1 MAEKTYNINFRA
13 NIQGI
18 DNVMKQL
25 QTILKMDNVNLTPN
39 LQKQWQQLLVSA
51 QSYIKQVQTE
61 LAKPIPDT
69 NFLNQL
75 SKNFDEVIKQ
85 ANTFTNS
92 LAGLQL
98 PKTVS
103 EQFAQLSKNI
113 ADAQA
118 NIKNLRFAN
127 SQLKSDLTS
136 RGTGL
141 NYSAKNEIFQQ
152 TLKDVGV
159 GSSLTIDG
167 KQITSLQE
175 FTQAYRQLTKTV
187 QNNEEAQK
195 KYKTVLEQCQTI
207 EQQVNSVI
215 QQKYNTTQQQINS
228 NNQIISSEQQKI
240 QQWIKEQQEIKDT
253 ASAQSQLTEEQKQFL
268 TEVTNVKNTLT
279 QLNSSQTENNTKTQQ
294 ATQKTQQY
302 TVALNTNNQTQEKN
316 TSLLTRATKTLINY
330 SMIYATLRRILQAT
344 ITTFTEMDEA
354 LTGMAVVTN
363 MSREQA
369 WEMAGTIQELGRET
383 GLAATEIANAA
394 TMFYQQGK
402 STTQVLEL
410 TEAAAKAAA
419 IAGIDLT
426 TSVDLLTNAMNGF
439 QMSANDAMEVSDKFA
454 ALAAAAATDY
464 EELAIALSKVAAQAN
479 LAGMSMDFTL
489 GMLTAGIE
497 VTREAPET
505 IGTALKTIIARMR
518 ELTDYGKTLEDG
530 MNINRVAEALDN
542 IGIALTDETGMM
554 RDLED
559 VITEIGQAWDTL
571 NTNQRANVAV
581 AMAGTRQQSRFIAMM
596 QDFERTQE
604 LVNLSM
610 NSYGATLAQHSKY
623 MDGLTAATN
632 NLTTA
637 WQSLI
642 TNFSDS
648 SIFINFVTMLTNVV
662 DVANVWLNDMH
673 NIVPLLITIGLLGS
687 AALSRKIQEYTLSRQ
702 IAMIEAQQRIAKN
715 NAEIESIKNAAYERA
730 MDQAALKDQK
740 LAIARTKTQAALQN
754 KTNNEELIA
763 SKKKLI
769 VEKQITAEV
778 QRQNKQANEAAKT
791 EAEIEGLKREVETRE
806 RLQLQYEQEYQ
817 TALQQ
822 QRQIESQYA
831 TSVKLTAEETLAIQ
845 QRQTQNWQAQTTLMG
860 SFGSIINGIV
870 GPFMTIYTLGK
881 AIIAQSKIRL
891 AQTKANTAAT
901 VAEAGATSALATAE
915 QQAATGAIARNL
927 ASALPII
934 GAIAAAAILGYT
946 IITGIIANAKS
957 NSQSMLDETV
967 EKTEELQVELY
978 ELQNTASNIESL
990 ADEFDELSSKIG
1002 KSNDE
1007 LERMKEIAQEVNDAA
1022 GYAVVDT
1029 TQSAE
1034 MQSAQMRGYVQ
1045 YQRDLAQG
1053 TIDSIEQE
1061 WQKNLIG
1068 YTTFYSDLMT
1078 KEENERFKRFRD
1090 AGYNYSQKYLGP
1102 YLGTQNTFD
1111 ITGPIIQD
1119 WLKSIQSSGQA
1130 AAFNADMRAVAQER
1144 IAGLSVIDNTEV
1156 LDAILNSA
1164 AQQADTIFIEGWDAF
1179 NDVFNTNFLEQLDEV
1194 YTSGNLGDWST
1205 FFNNLTEQQQQWVQE
1220 ALPVFEIFN
1229 TVTNETAQS
1238 LDDLGIGVD
1247 ELNIIFSNLTD
1258 GGENAAN
1265 AFAEVINRINEMK
1278 FTDNNGEL
1286 LKNEE
1291 LNTAKRI
1298 ALYEELA
1305 KEQMAWAEHANAVV
1319 LMSEEE
1325 LNQAVIEG
1333 DQMAADYQIAI
1344 NQQKNAQIAYDNA
1357 VAALQAE
1364 KAEYADDKDGIT
1376 DKEQLELDEM
1386 EQKITNDLAPALQ
1399 LAKDNVNQFTNAS
1412 ANSGEV
1418 IEALGEELL
1427 PLADTSNITDS
1438 LTSLIST
1445 MERLSE
1451 VTDLASL
1458 SIEEQM
1464 ELLKDYPEL
1473 FDAMSRGYLTATDLL
1488 DLYQGRL
1495 EEIGNEAK
1503 GNLISLPSIG
1513 ETQYQLGQINYNGNS
1528 LSSLFENSE
1537 TGAALRSQ
1545 ILNMEFE
1552 DFVQLIEDSLG
1563 LESEKAVERANA
1575 ILGSI
1580 SQYNESEYL
1589 LAYIKDNGI
1598 AGLISSTIQETF
1610 DNSISLYNKATKE
1623 IEKYNDTLDR
1633 LNENSEEYNEILTKR
1648 NEAIIK
1654 ANQEGRKRIEQ
1665 IMEEGRAL
1673 LGEEILYDKNGNV
1686 VDIYDLY
1693 DIETGITNATIYD
1706 SLTEESQTVFKMII
1720 EQLNNF
1726 YEEVEEIN
1734 EDAWDRNEELLQSY
1748 IDAETAR
1755 TEDII
1760 DQLESR
1766 LEAYEDYF
1774 DELDRIQEEE
1784 DYEQNRDSILQQL
1797 QALSGGSDAASKQKI
1812 KELQEELNS
1821 LNEEQLQSQTEAQRD
1836 ALLSQME
1843 EEIETQNKI
1852 LDNIENYLGE
1862 LLWILEN
1869 DNRTQEDIE
1878 KFYSVLAEIAPNTTA
1893 QEIKDAFGFAEG
1905 GLVDY
1910 TGIAKVHGT
1919 KSRPEAF
1926 LSAED
1931 TINIRSLLDALAAGR
1946 DVDMDGLENIEGASN
1961 IIQIDNI
1968 EIHTDQLNTSQDFT
1982 EAGQALASEFARAI
1996 QKRGININVKR

>member
-141 NYSAKNEIFQQ
+141 NYNAKNEIFQQ

-207 EQQVNSVI
+207 EQQVNATI

-228 NNQIISSEQQKI
+228 NSQIISSEQQKI

-253 ASAQSQLTEEQKQFL
+253 ASAQNQLTEEQKQFL

-279 QLNSSQTENNTKTQQ
+279 QLNSSQIENNTKTQQ
-294 ATQKTQQY
+294 AAQNTQQY
-302 TVALNTNNQTQEKN
+302 TIALNTNNQAQEKN

-369 WEMAGTIQELGRET
+369 WEMAGTLQELGRET

-464 EELAIALSKVAAQAN
+464 EELAVALSKVAAQAN

-571 NTNQRANVAV
+571 NTNQQANVAV

-642 TNFSDS
+642 TNFSNS
-648 SIFINFVTMLTNVV
+648 SIFINFVNMLTNVV

-740 LAIARTKTQAALQN
+740 LAIARTKTQAALQR

-769 VEKQITAEV
+769 VENQITAEI
-778 QRQNKQANEAAKT
+778 QRQNGQTEEAAKT
-791 EAEIEGLKREVETRE
+791 EAEITTLQTELTTLQGLQST
-806 RLQLQYEQEYQ
+806 YEQEYQ

-822 QRQIESQYA
+822 QHQIESQYA
-831 TSVKLTAEETLAIQ
+831 ASVKLTAEETLAIQ
-845 QRQTQNWQAQTTLMG
+845 QRQTQNWQAQTILMG
-860 SFGSIINGIV
+860 SLGSIINGIV

-946 IITGIIANAKS
+946 IISSIIASAKS

-1053 TIDSIEQE
+1053 TVDSIEQE
-1061 WQKNLIG
+1061 WQKNLTD
-1068 YTTFYSDLMT
+1068 YTTFFSNSMT
-1078 KEENERFKRFRD
+1078 KEDNERFERFRD
-1090 AGYNYSQKYLGP
+1090 AGYNYSQKYVGGWG
-1102 YLGTQNTFD
+1102 GTQNTFD
-1111 ITGPIIQD
+1111 ITSPIIQD
-1119 WLKSIQSSGQA
+1119 WLKSIQSSGQI
-1130 AAFNADMRAVAQER
+1130 AAFNADMRAIAQER
-1144 IAGLSVIDNTEV
+1144 ITGLSVIDNTEV

-1164 AQQADTIFIEGWDAF
+1164 TQQADTIFIEGWDAF
-1179 NDVFNTNFLEQLDEV
+1179 NDIFNASFLEQLDEV

-1247 ELNIIFSNLTD
+1247 ELNTIFSNLTD

-1265 AFAEVINRINEMK
+1265 AFAEIINRINEMK
-1278 FTDNNGEL
+1278 FVDNNGEL

-1305 KEQMAWAEHANAVV
+1305 KEQIAWAEHANKVV

-1325 LNQAVIEG
+1325 LNQAIIEG

-1344 NQQKNAQIAYDNA
+1344 NEQKNAQIAYDNA
-1357 VAALQAE
+1357 VAALQA
-1364 KAEYADDKDGIT
+1364 KKVEYAEDKDGIT

-1503 GNLISLPSIG
+1503 GNLISLPSMG

-1589 LAYIKDNGI
+1589 LAYIEDNGI

-1633 LNENSEEYNEILTKR
+1633 LNENSEEYNKILTKR

-1693 DIETGITNATIYD
+1693 NIETGIIDATLYD
-1706 SLTEESQTVFKMII
+1706 NLKEDSQTVFKMII

-1748 IDAETAR
+1748 IDVETAR

-1843 EEIETQNKI
+1843 EEIEAQNEI

-1905 GLVDY
+1905 GLVNY

-1946 DVDMDGLENIEGASN
+1946 DVDMGGLENIEGASN

>member
-98 PKTVS
+98 PKNVS

-113 ADAQA
+113 SDAQA
-118 NIKNLRFAN
+118 NVKNLRYAN
-127 SQLKSDLTS
+127 SQLKSSLTS
-136 RGTGL
+136 RGTNL
-141 NYSAKNEIFQQ
+141 NYDAKNDIFQQ
-152 TLKDVGV
+152 ILKDSEI
-159 GSSLTIDG
+159 GSSLVIGD

-175 FTQAYRQLTKTV
+175 FTQAYRQLTQSVK
-187 QNNEEAQK
+187 NNEEAQK
-195 KYKTVLEQCQTI
+195 QYKTVLEQCQTI
-207 EQQVNSVI
+207 EAQVNTTI
-215 QQKYNTTQQQINS
+215 QQQYNNIQQQISS
-228 NNQIISSEQQKI
+228 NKSLIKSEQQKI
-240 QQWIKEQQEIKDT
+240 QKWTQEQQNIKET
-253 ASAQSQLTEEQKQFL
+253 TSAQKQLTEQQKQFL
-268 TEVTNVKNTLT
+268 DEVTKIKTSLT
-279 QLNSSQTENNTKTQQ
+279 QLNSTQTENNTKTQQ
-294 ATQKTQQY
+294 ATQNTQQH
-302 TVALNTNNQTQEKN
+302 TIALNTNNQVQEKN
-316 TSLLTRATKTLINY
+316 SSLLTKATKTLINY
-330 SMIYATLRRILQAT
+330 SVVYSTLRRVLQAT

-354 LTGMAVVTN
+354 LTGMAIVTN

-369 WEMAGTIQELGRET
+369 WEMAGTLQELGRET

-419 IAGIDLT
+419 IAGIDLAS
-426 TSVDLLTNAMNGF
+426 SVDLLTNAMNGF
-439 QMSANDAMEVSDKFA
+439 QMSSSQAMEVSDKFA

-489 GMLTAGIE
+489 GLLTAGIE

-571 NTNQRANVAV
+571 NTNQQANVAV

-610 NSYGATLAQHSKY
+610 NAYGATLAQHSKY
-623 MDGLTAATN
+623 MGGLTAATN

-648 SIFINFVTMLTNVV
+648 SIFINFITMTTNIV
-662 DVANVWLNDMH
+662 DAANVWLNDMH
-673 NIVPLLITIGLLGS
+673 NIVPLLITIGVLGS
-687 AALSRKIQEYTLSRQ
+687 AALSRKIQEYALSRQ
-702 IAMIEAQQRIAKN
+702 IAMFDAQQRIAKN
-715 NAEIESIKNAAYERA
+715 NADIESIKNAARERA
-730 MDQAALKDQK
+730 MEQAALKDQK
-740 LAIARTKTQAALQN
+740 LAIARTKTQAALQR
-754 KTNNEELIA
+754 KTSNEELIA

-769 VEKQITAEV
+769 VENQITAEI
-778 QRQNKQANEAAKT
+778 QRQNGQTEQAAET
-791 EAEIEGLKREVETRE
+791 EAEIT
-806 RLQLQYEQEYQ
+806 RLQTELIASQNLQSTYEQEYQ
-817 TALQQ
+817 QALTE

-831 TSVKLTAEETLAIQ
+831 ASVKLTTEETLAIQ
-845 QRQTQNWQAQTTLMG
+845 QKQTENWQAQTTLMG
-860 SFGSIINGIV
+860 SFGSIINGII

-881 AIIAQSKIRL
+881 AIITQTKTRL
-891 AQTKANTAAT
+891 ALAKSNTAAT
-901 VAEAGATSALATAE
+901 VAEAGATSALAAAE
-915 QQAATGAIARNL
+915 QQAAVGASARNL
-927 ASALPII
+927 ASFLPVI
-934 GAIAAAAILGYT
+934 GAIIALGILGYT
-946 IITGIIANAKS
+946 AISSLIASAKS
-957 NSQSMLDETV
+957 SSQSMLDETV
-967 EKTEELQVELY
+967 EKTEQLQVELY
-978 ELQNTASNIESL
+978 ELQNTASNVESL

-1022 GYAVVDT
+1022 GYTVVDV

-1034 MQSAQMRGYVQ
+1034 MQSAQMKGYVQ
-1045 YQRDLAQG
+1045 FQRDLAQG
-1053 TIDSIEQE
+1053 TVTAIEQQWAANAAFSILKPDE
-1061 WQKNLIG
+1061 TFKNTIL
-1068 YTTFYSDLMT
+1068 
-1078 KEENERFKRFRD
+1078 E
-1090 AGYNYSQKYLGP
+1090 
-1102 YLGTQNTFD
+1102 
-1111 ITGPIIQD
+1111 IQD
-1119 WLKSIQSSGQA
+1119 NINGNPLNDPDYIRAWVDYIQSSDQA
-1130 AAFNADMRAVAQER
+1130 AAFNADIRTIAQER
-1144 IAGLSVIDNTEV
+1144 ITGLSVIDNIEV
-1156 LDAILNSA
+1156 MDAILNSA
-1164 AQQADTIFIEGWDAF
+1164 AQQADTIFIEGWDTF
-1179 NDVFNTNFLEQLDEV
+1179 NDIFNVNFLEQLDEV

-1205 FFNNLTEQQQQWVQE
+1205 FFNNLTDQQKQWVQE

-1229 TVTNETAQS
+1229 TITNETAQN
-1238 LDDLGIGVD
+1238 LDDLGIGVN
-1247 ELNIIFSNLTD
+1247 ELNTIFSNLTD

-1265 AFAEVINRINEMK
+1265 AFAEIINRINKME
-1278 FTDNNGEL
+1278 FTDNSGEL

-1305 KEQMAWAEHANAVV
+1305 KEQIAWAEHANKIV
-1319 LMSEEE
+1319 LMSSEE

-1333 DQMAADYQIAI
+1333 DQMAADYQIAL
-1344 NQQKNAQIAYDNA
+1344 NEQKNAQIAYDNA
-1357 VAALQAE
+1357 VAALEAK
-1364 KAEYADDKDGIT
+1364 KADYADDKEGIT

-1386 EQKITNDLAPALQ
+1386 EQNITNKLAPALQ

-1473 FDAMSRGYLTATDLL
+1473 FDAMSRGYLTASDLL

-1513 ETQYQLGQINYNGNS
+1513 EIQYQLGQINYNGNS

-1537 TGAALRSQ
+1537 AGAALRSQ

-1552 DFVQLIEDSLG
+1552 NFVQLIEDSLG

-1580 SQYNESEYL
+1580 SQWNESEYL
-1589 LAYIKDNGI
+1589 LAYIEDNGI

-1633 LNENSEEYNEILTKR
+1633 LNENSEEYNEILIKR

-1665 IMEEGRAL
+1665 ILEEGRAL
-1673 LGEEILYDKNGNV
+1673 LGEEILYDKNGNI

-1755 TEDII
+1755 TEELI

-1766 LEAYEDYF
+1766 REAYEDYF
-1774 DELDRIQEEE
+1774 DELDRIQKEEE
-1784 DYEQNRDSILQQL
+1784 YEQSRDSILQQL
-1797 QALSGGSDAASKQKI
+1797 QALTGGSDAASKQKI

-1836 ALLSQME
+1836 ALLAKMD
-1843 EEIETQNKI
+1843 EEIEQQNEI

-1869 DNRTQEDIE
+1869 DNRTQEDI
-1878 KFYSVLAEIAPNTTA
+1878 KWFYSVLGEIAPNTTA
-1893 QEIKDAFGFAEG
+1893 QEIKDAFGFAKG

-1926 LSAED
+1926 LSAQD
-1931 TINIRSLLDALAAGR
+1931 TINIRSLLDALAASR
-1946 DVDMDGLENIEGASN
+1946 DINIDGLEDIDGASN

>member
-75 SKNFDEVIKQ
+75 NKNFDEVIKQ
-85 ANTFTNS
+85 ANTFTNG

-98 PKTVS
+98 PKNVS
-103 EQFAQLSKNI
+103 EQFEQLSKKI
-113 ADAQA
+113 ANAQA
-118 NIKNLRFAN
+118 NVKNLRYAN

-141 NYSAKNEIFQQ
+141 NYNAKNEIFQQ
-152 TLKDVGV
+152 TLKDTGI
-159 GSSLTIDG
+159 GSSLNIDG

-187 QNNEEAQK
+187 QNNKEAQQ

-207 EQQVNSVI
+207 EQQVNTAI
-215 QQKYNTTQQQINS
+215 QQKYNTIQQQISS
-228 NNQIISSEQQKI
+228 NAQLISSEQRKI
-240 QQWIKEQQEIKDT
+240 QQWTKEQQEIKDT
-253 ASAQSQLTEEQKQFL
+253 ASAQNQLTEKQKQFL
-268 TEVTNVKNTLT
+268 TEVTKVKTTLT
-279 QLNSSQTENNTKTQQ
+279 QLNNTQTENTTKTRQ
-294 ATQKTQQY
+294 ATQNTQQH
-302 TVALNTNNQTQEKN
+302 TIALNTNNQAQEKN
-316 TSLLTRATKTLINY
+316 ASLLTRVTKTLINY
-330 SMIYATLRRILQAT
+330 SMVYSTLRRVLRAT

-369 WEMAGTIQELGRET
+369 WEMAGTLQELGRET

-419 IAGIDLT
+419 IAGIDLAS
-426 TSVDLLTNAMNGF
+426 SVDLLTNAMNGF
-439 QMSANDAMEVSDKFA
+439 QMSSSQAMEVSDKFA

-464 EELAIALSKVAAQAN
+464 EELAVALSKVAAQAN

-489 GMLTAGIE
+489 GLLTAGIE

-648 SIFINFVTMLTNVV
+648 SIFINFITMITNIV
-662 DVANVWLNDMH
+662 DAANIWLNDMH
-673 NIVPLLITIGLLGS
+673 NIVPLLITIGVLGS

-702 IAMIEAQQRIAKN
+702 IAMFDAQQRIAKN
-715 NAEIESIKNAAYERA
+715 NADIQSIKNAARERA
-730 MDQAALKDQK
+730 MEQAALKDQK
-740 LAIARTKTQAALQN
+740 LAIARTKTQAALQR
-754 KTNNEELIA
+754 KTSNEELIA

-769 VEKQITAEV
+769 AEKQITAEI
-778 QRQNKQANEAAKT
+778 QKQNGQTT
-791 EAEIEGLKREVETRE
+791 EAQLTQTEIGNLNTELT
-806 RLQLQYEQEYQ
+806 QLQGLQTKYNQEYQ

-822 QRQIESQYA
+822 QYQIESQYA
-831 TSVKLTAEETLAIQ
+831 ASVKLTTEETLAIQ
-845 QRQTQNWQAQTTLMG
+845 QKQTENWQAQTTLMG
-860 SFGSIINGIV
+860 GFGSIIGGII

-881 AIIAQSKIRL
+881 AIITQTKTRL
-891 AQTKANTAAT
+891 ALTKSNTAAT

-915 QQAATGAIARNL
+915 QQAAKGSIARNL
-927 ASALPII
+927 ASFLPII

-946 IITGIIANAKS
+946 VISGIIASAKS
-957 NSQSMLDETV
+957 NSQSMLDQTV

-978 ELQNTASNIESL
+978 ELQNTASNVESL

-1022 GYAVVDT
+1022 GYTVVDI
-1029 TQSAE
+1029 TQSTE

-1045 YQRDLAQG
+1045 FQRDLAQG
-1053 TIDSIEQE
+1053 TVTAIEQQWAYNALSSILKPDE
-1061 WQKNLIG
+1061 TFKNTIL
-1068 YTTFYSDLMT
+1068 
-1078 KEENERFKRFRD
+1078 E
-1090 AGYNYSQKYLGP
+1090 
-1102 YLGTQNTFD
+1102 
-1111 ITGPIIQD
+1111 IQD
-1119 WLKSIQSSGQA
+1119 NINGNPLNDPDYIRAWVDYIQSSDQA
-1130 AAFNADMRAVAQER
+1130 AAFNADIRTIAQER
-1144 IAGLSVIDNTEV
+1144 ITGLSVIDNTEV
-1156 LDAILNSA
+1156 MDAVLNSA

-1179 NDVFNTNFLEQLDEV
+1179 NDIFNVNFLEQLDEV

-1205 FFNNLTEQQQQWVQE
+1205 FFNNLTDQQKQWVQE

-1238 LDDLGIGVD
+1238 LDDLGIGVN
-1247 ELNIIFSNLTD
+1247 ELNTIFSNLTD

-1265 AFAEVINRINEMK
+1265 AFAEIINRINEME

-1305 KEQMAWAEHANAVV
+1305 KEQIAWAEHANEVV
-1319 LMSEEE
+1319 LMSDEE
-1325 LNQAVIEG
+1325 LNQAIIEG
-1333 DQMAADYQIAI
+1333 DQMAADYQIAL
-1344 NQQKNAQIAYDNA
+1344 NEQKNTQIAYDNA
-1357 VAALQAE
+1357 VAALEAK
-1364 KAEYADDKDGIT
+1364 KAEYADDKEGIT

-1386 EQKITNDLAPALQ
+1386 EQNITNKLAPALQ

-1458 SIEEQM
+1458 SIEEQI

-1473 FDAMSRGYLTATDLL
+1473 FDAMSRGYLTASDLL

-1513 ETQYQLGQINYNGNS
+1513 EIQYQLGQINYNGNS

-1537 TGAALRSQ
+1537 AGAALRSQ

-1552 DFVQLIEDSLG
+1552 NFVQLIEDSLG

-1580 SQYNESEYL
+1580 QKWNESEYL
-1589 LAYIKDNGI
+1589 LAYIEDNGI

-1633 LNENSEEYNEILTKR
+1633 LNENSEEYNEILIKR

-1665 IMEEGRAL
+1665 ILEEGRAL
-1673 LGEEILYDKNGNV
+1673 LGEEILYDKNGNI

-1755 TEDII
+1755 TEELI

-1766 LEAYEDYF
+1766 REAYEDYF

-1784 DYEQNRDSILQQL
+1784 EYEQSRDSILQQL
-1797 QALSGGSDAASKQKI
+1797 QALTGGSDAASKQKI

-1836 ALLSQME
+1836 TLLAKMD
-1843 EEIETQNKI
+1843 EEIEQQNEI

-1869 DNRTQEDIE
+1869 NNRTQEDI
-1878 KFYSVLAEIAPNTTA
+1878 KWFYSILGEIAPNTTA
-1893 QEIKDAFGFAEG
+1893 QEIKDAFGFAKG

-1926 LSAED
+1926 LSAQD
-1931 TINIRSLLDALAAGR
+1931 TINIRSLLDALAASR
-1946 DVDMDGLENIEGASN
+1946 DINIDRLESIDGASN